1 VTSRYLLLEAR
12 RAYRNKRF
20 LIFTV
25 AMPVVLFLIYV
36 QLYGDDQ
43 GINGVST
50 RAYLMV
56 SMAAFGAMS
65 GSMSAGS
72 RIALERQSGWNRQLR
87 LTPLRPVSY
96 LVAKGG
102 VGMLVALPAIILVYV
117 AGALIV
123 HVHLSA
129 WEWAVSGIGLWLAL
143 IPFAALGILIGYVAS
158 PDSAQAIFPAT
169 FMTLSLFGGIFIPVE
184 VMPKVMANIAQVLP
198 SYWLGIIGRSPLG
211 LGGFEWKA
219 IPVLLA
225 WALVVALI
233 VARRYRI
240 DTARA

>member
-25 AMPVVLFLIYV
+25 AMPVALFLIYV
-36 QLYGDDQ
+36 QLYGEDQ

-56 SMAAFGAMS
+56 SMAAFGAMG

-72 RIALERQSGWNRQLR
+72 RIALERQTGWNRQLR
-87 LTPLRPVSY
+87 LTPLRPLGY
-96 LVAKGG
+96 LLAKGTI
-102 VGMLVALPAIILVYV
+102 GMLVALPAIILVYG
-117 AGALIV
+117 AGALVV

-129 WEWAVSGIGLWLAL
+129 WQWVASGVGVWLAL
-143 IPFAALGILIGYVAS
+143 IPFALLGILIGYVAS
-158 PDSAQAIFPAT
+158 PDSAQAIFPAV
-169 FMTLSLFGGIFIPVE
+169 FMTMSLLGGIFIPVE

-225 WALVVALI
+225 WAVVVALI
-233 VARRYRI
+233 VARRYRV

>member
-1 VTSRYLLLEAR
+1 MTTRYLMLEAR

-20 LIFTV
+20 LIFTL

-36 QLYGDDQ
+36 QMYGKGD
-43 GINGVST
+43 INGVSVK
-50 RAYLMV
+50 AYLMV

-65 GSMSAGS
+65 GAMSAGT

-96 LVAKGG
+96 LVAKAA
-102 VGMLVALPAIILVYV
+102 VAMLVAVPSVVLVYA
-117 AGALIV
+117 AGALAA
-123 HVHLSA
+123 HVRLSPQ
-129 WEWAVSGIGLWLAL
+129 EWAVSAVGLWLAL
-143 IPFAALGILIGYVAS
+143 IPFAVIGIVIGYVAS

-184 VMPKVMANIAQVLP
+184 AMPKLMANIAQVLP

-211 LGGFEWKA
+211 LAGFEWKA
-219 IPVLLA
+219 VPVLLA
-225 WALVVALI
+225 WTAVLTLI
-233 VARRYRI
+233 VVRRYRV